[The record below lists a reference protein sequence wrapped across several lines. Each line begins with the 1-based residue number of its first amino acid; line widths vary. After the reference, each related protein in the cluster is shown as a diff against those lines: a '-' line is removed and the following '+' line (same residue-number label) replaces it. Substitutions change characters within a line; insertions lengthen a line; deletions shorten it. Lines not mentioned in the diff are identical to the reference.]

1 MSDLEVASEL
11 PEISGKRLTEVAAA
25 VRKMSYE
32 ERVRGGG
39 GENLASSPH
48 ASLNR
53 PTRLVEKSHQSLGK
67 HMRKRHEKTEGKR
80 TSRLVKWS

>member
-11 PEISGKRLTEVAAA
+11 SEISGKLLTEVAAA
-25 VRKMSYE
+25 VRRMSYE
-32 ERVRGGG
+32 EKERAKRGG

-53 PTRLVEKSHQSLGK
+53 PTRLVEKSHQS
-67 HMRKRHEKTEGKR
+67 
-80 TSRLVKWS
+80 